1 MVIFILPLGLLA
13 GLLATF
19 RGHDPLRVSEK
30 TLALGSS
37 VNRGLISFVS
47 GYTRVIE
54 ATPMSDDRL
63 YPGGRRKHGH
73 KPLAGRIERRK
84 RNEADAKASDIEE
97 ETPKKKKGDSS
108 SRLEASEEP
117 EENPEKR
124 RVIDKLKER
133 EQQD

>member
-1 MVIFILPLGLLA
+1 MAGIQELA
-13 GLLATF
+13 KLHPCPMIGYVREEGA
-19 RGHDPLRVSEK
+19 RMGI
-30 TLALGSS
+30 
-37 VNRGLISFVS
+37 NRWQ
-47 GYTRVIE
+47 
-54 ATPMSDDRL
+54 
-63 YPGGRRKHGH
+63 GG
-73 KPLAGRIERRK
+73 IERRK

-117 EENPEKR
+117 EENPEKS